1 MKSYN
6 FEVMKRRIII
16 LALAI
21 FAIFPARSQDNA
33 NRERLNAYK
42 IGFFTKRLN
51 LTSSEAEKFWP
62 IYNDFQAQRAKI
74 QLEKQQLIR
83 SFNQGEGSLNNSQL
97 AEIGDRLIGTVVK
110 ESELAVSF
118 HAKLKEV
125 LPPAKVIRFY
135 QAENQFRLL
144 LLNELQNRQ
153 QNRERQE
160 PADLPD
166 L

>member
-1 MKSYN
+1 MT
-6 FEVMKRRIII
+6 MI
-16 LALAI
+16 
-21 FAIFPARSQDNA
+21 IFPARSQDNRG
-33 NRERLNAYK
+33 RERLNAYR

-83 SFNQGEGSLNNSQL
+83 TFNQGEGNLNNTQI
-97 AEIGDRLIGTVVK
+97 AEIGDKLIGTVVK

-135 QAENQFRLL
+135 QAENQFRLQL
-144 LLNELQNRQ
+144 LKELQNRQ
-153 QNRERQE
+153 QGGQRQE